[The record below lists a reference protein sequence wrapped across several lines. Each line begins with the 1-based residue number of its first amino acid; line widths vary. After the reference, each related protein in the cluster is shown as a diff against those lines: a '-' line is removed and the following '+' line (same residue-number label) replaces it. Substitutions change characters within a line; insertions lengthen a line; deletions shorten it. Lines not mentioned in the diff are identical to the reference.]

1 MADTHAG
8 RRWLVAIPALT
19 GCDRG
24 ADEKVAPAVIWAQS
38 SERATRIKE
47 ATR

>member
-24 ADEKVAPAVIWAQS
+24 ADEKENGAGSHLGTVQ
-38 SERATRIKE
+38 
-47 ATR
+47 